1 MPIFFNNTKRAL
13 TLLVNVSQSAKN
25 TSLPIP
31 YKCYK
36 QNISVGADLAYLAV
50 ESVAHLLVA
59 KHK

>member
-1 MPIFFNNTKRAL
+1 L